1 MAEDRHGTR
10 GRIQAV
16 ALDLFAEQGYDKTS
30 LREIAER
37 LGVTKAAL
45 YYHFKSKEDIVRSLF
60 DDYARDVDELIAWG
74 SDQPPTAQTRRGLLD
89 RYIDIVV
96 ERAGVFRFLETNKA
110 AMQNL
115 ESDSAKEVF
124 HARMR
129 ALISLIEEPGAS
141 LPERMRASLAFT
153 AVHVGWLFF
162 QDEPVS
168 KDELRA
174 VVYQIACDLAV
185 APHQGH
191 EPHGEHEAH
200 GEQQAR
206 AARET
211 ALTTS

>member
-1 MAEDRHGTR
+1 MAEDRNGTR

-16 ALDLFAEQGYDKTS
+16 ALYLFAEQGYDKTS

-96 ERAGVFRFLETNKA
+96 QRAGVFRFLETNKA
-110 AMQNL
+110 AIQNL

-124 HARMR
+124 RARMR
-129 ALISLIEEPGAS
+129 ALIGLIEEPGAS

-174 VVYQIACDLAV
+174 VVYDIACDLAI
-185 APHQGH
+185 APHQADQ
-191 EPHGEHEAH
+191 PPGEH
-200 GEQQAR
+200 QAR
-206 AARET
+206 GGRE
-211 ALTTS
+211 AELTTS

>member
-60 DDYARDVDELIAWG
+60 EDYAREVDELIEWG
-74 SDQPPTAQTRRGLLD
+74 GQQPRTAATRRGLLD
-89 RYIDIVV
+89 RYLDIVV
-96 ERAGVFRFLETNKA
+96 RRTGIFRFLESNQA
-110 AMQNL
+110 ALRNL
-115 ESDSAKEVF
+115 ESEGTKEVF
-124 HARMR
+124 RERMR
-129 ALISLIEEPGAS
+129 ALIDLTREPDAS

-174 VVYQIACDLAV
+174 VVYDIACDLAM
-185 APHQGH
+185 APHKA
-191 EPHGEHEAH
+191 ELSAP
-200 GEQQAR
+200 
-206 AARET
+206 
-211 ALTTS
+211 

>member
-60 DDYARDVDELIAWG
+60 DDYTRDVDELIAWG
-74 SDQPPTAQTRRGLLD
+74 SGQPRTAATRRGLLD
-89 RYIDIVV
+89 RYVDIVV
-96 ERAGVFRFLETNKA
+96 RRTDIFRFLENNQA
-110 AMQNL
+110 AMRNL
-115 ESDSAKEVF
+115 ESAGTKELF
-124 HARMR
+124 RARMR
-129 ALISLIEEPGAS
+129 ALIDLTQEPAAP

-174 VVYQIACDLAV
+174 VVYDIACDLAM
-185 APHQGH
+185 APK
-191 EPHGEHEAH
+191 EA
-200 GEQQAR
+200 ELLR
-206 AARET
+206 
-211 ALTTS
+211 

>member
-16 ALDLFAEQGYDKTS
+16 ALDLFAEQGYEKTS

-37 LGVTKAAL
+37 LGLTKAAL

-60 DDYARDVDELIAWG
+60 EDYAREVDELIAWG
-74 SDQPPTAQTRRGLLD
+74 RRQPRTAGTRRGLLD
-89 RYIDIVV
+89 RYLDIVV
-96 ERAGVFRFLETNKA
+96 RRTGIFRFLENNQA
-110 AMQNL
+110 AMRNL
-115 ESDSAKEVF
+115 DSGGTKEVF
-124 HARMR
+124 RERMR
-129 ALISLIEEPGAS
+129 ALVDLTREPDAS

-174 VVYQIACDLAV
+174 VVYGIACDLAM
-185 APHQGH
+185 APR
-191 EPHGEHEAH
+191 EGELS
-200 GEQQAR
+200 R
-206 AARET
+206 P
-211 ALTTS
+211 